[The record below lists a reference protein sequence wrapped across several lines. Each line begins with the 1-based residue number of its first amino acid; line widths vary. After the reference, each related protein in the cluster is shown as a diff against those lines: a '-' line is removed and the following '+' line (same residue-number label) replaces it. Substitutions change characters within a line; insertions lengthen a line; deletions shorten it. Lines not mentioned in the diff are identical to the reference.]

1 MRGMAGAGEGEAGVR
16 IYSYTARVVANNG
29 ATVTMLVGASS
40 ALAALRNVRRQRKG
54 DWLSIAVGT
63 GEGESFRALQECSR

>member
-1 MRGMAGAGEGEAGVR
+1 MRLF
-16 IYSYTARVVANNG
+16 SYTCRVVANNG

-40 ALAALRNVRRQRKG
+40 ALAALHNVRRTRRG

-63 GEGESFRALQECSR
+63 GEGDSFRPLAETSR

>member
-1 MRGMAGAGEGEAGVR
+1 MRLF
-16 IYSYTARVVANNG
+16 SYTCRVVANNG

-40 ALAALRNVRRQRKG
+40 ALAALHNVRRTRRG

-63 GEGESFRALQECSR
+63 GEGEAFRALAETSR

>member
-1 MRGMAGAGEGEAGVR
+1 MR

-29 ATVTMLVGASS
+29 ALVTMLVGASS
-40 ALAALRNVRRQRKG
+40 ALAALRNVRRSRKG

-63 GEGESFRALQECSR
+63 GEGEAFRPLAETSR

>member
-1 MRGMAGAGEGEAGVR
+1 MRQ
-16 IYSYTARVVANNG
+16 YSYTARVVANNG

-40 ALAALRNVRRQRKG
+40 ALAALRNVRRLRKG

-63 GEGESFRALQECSR
+63 GDGEVFKALQEVTR

>member
-1 MRGMAGAGEGEAGVR
+1 MRQ
-16 IYSYTARVVANNG
+16 YSYTARVVANNG

-63 GEGESFRALQECSR
+63 GEGEVFKALQEVTR

>member
-1 MRGMAGAGEGEAGVR
+1 MRL
-16 IYSYTARVVANNG
+16 YSYTAVVRANNG

-40 ALAALRNVRRQRKG
+40 ALAALHNVRRQRRG

-63 GEGESFRALQECSR
+63 GEGAEFRPLQEVAR